1 MRPQTRI
8 RKMRRHGRPGNRDDD
23 DVRQTYFD
31 PALRA
36 ARAHA
41 GQQPAASEV
50 PASRNNEQET
60 RS

>member
-8 RKMRRHGRPGNRDDD
+8 RKMRRHNAPGGRDDE
-23 DVRQTYFD
+23 VRQTYFD

-36 ARAHA
+36 ARAAA

-50 PASRNNEQET
+50 PASRNNEQEA

>member
-8 RKMRRHGRPGNRDDD
+8 RKMRRHNAPGGRDD

-31 PALRA
+31 PAIRA
-36 ARAHA
+36 ARKGP
-41 GQQPAASEV
+41 GQRPAATEV
-50 PASRNNEQET
+50 PASRNNEQEA

>member
-8 RKMRRHGRPGNRDDD
+8 RKMRRHNAPGGRDD

-50 PASRNNEQET
+50 PADRKNQET

>member
-8 RKMRRHGRPGNRDDD
+8 RKMRRHGAPRNRDDE
-23 DVRQTYFD
+23 VRQAYFD

-41 GQQPAASEV
+41 GQQPAASE
-50 PASRNNEQET
+50 QEK